1 MNKLHRLHG
10 TAFGFPGRRQEGLS
24 LVELMVGL
32 AVGLVISLGLF
43 ALVTNTSRSFKVQD
57 DFSRLQDNGTTA
69 LRYIVDDIRMAGF
82 YGLAANTQSTIQ
94 GATTLAAAG
103 ITTVSPDCGTADA
116 TTGLPWAM
124 DFSQPVVVF
133 GSAAGGALTQA
144 TVNSVLPCIQGADF
158 AEGNGS
164 VFVLRGALG
173 FQVRDA
179 NNDNNLA
186 DDLALQPNYTTTIY
200 VQSSPNQDP
209 NTVVFQGD
217 RFAPL
222 KASGLTRTLSTG
234 ADAPIF
240 EYQSHVYYV
249 RPCSRPTPP
258 ATTCAAALNDD
269 GGRSIPT
276 LVRHELVGSAMQLV
290 PLVEGIERINL
301 LYGIDSDNDGVAEQY
316 MTGAQFAAGLVAS
329 PQTADWR
336 WVVSVRVSV
345 LARGITASPGY
356 NDANKVY
363 DLGGGVVFA
372 CTPGTNCDFKRHV
385 FTQIASVRNCA
396 QRRSMGNPC

>member
-1 MNKLHRLHG
+1 M
-10 TAFGFPGRRQEGLS
+10 TAMERCPVGGAAGAGLRQRGLS
-24 LVELMVGL
+24 LIELMVGL
-32 AVGLVISLGLF
+32 TVGLVISLGLF

-57 DFSRLQDNGTTA
+57 DFARLQDNGTTA
-69 LRYIVDDIRMAGF
+69 LRYIIDDLRMAGF

-94 GATTLAAAG
+94 GAGALAAAG
-103 ITTVSPDCGTADA
+103 ITSVSSDCGAADGS
-116 TTGLPWAM
+116 TGLPWAM

-133 GSAAGGALTQA
+133 GSAAGAPLTQA
-144 TVNSVLPCIQGADF
+144 TVNSVLPCIQGPDF

-173 FQVRDA
+173 FQVRDTNA
-179 NNDNNLA
+179 DNNLA

-209 NTVVFQGD
+209 NTIIFRGD
-217 RFAPL
+217 RFAAQ
-222 KASGLTRTLSTG
+222 KASGLTRSLSSG

-240 EYQSHVYYV
+240 EYQAHVYYV

-258 ATTCAAALNDD
+258 STICSVALTDD

-276 LVRHELVGSAMQLV
+276 LVRHELVGAAMQLV

-301 LYGIDSDNDGVAEQY
+301 LYGIDADNDGVAEQY

-329 PQTADWR
+329 PPTADWR
-336 WVVSVRVSV
+336 WVVSVRVAV
-345 LARGITASPGY
+345 LARALTTSPGY
-356 NDANKVY
+356 NDSNKVY

-372 CTPGTNCDFKRHV
+372 CTPGVNCDFKRHV
-385 FTQIASVRNCA
+385 FSQIASIRNCA
-396 QRRSMGNPC
+396 QRRSTGNPC